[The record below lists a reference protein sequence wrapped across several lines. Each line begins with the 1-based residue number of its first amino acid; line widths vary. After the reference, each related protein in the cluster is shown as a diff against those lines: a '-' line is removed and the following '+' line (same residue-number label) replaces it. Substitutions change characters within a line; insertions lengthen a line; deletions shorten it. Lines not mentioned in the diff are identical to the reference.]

1 MDKKALES
9 FLLKLPQKDNLSK
22 SQYIDYFVYFLSG
35 DNDSTSA
42 NPSQVEDCF
51 RALDL
56 EPYSNVSKYLSDNS
70 KRRPNTK
77 PLFVRSSKGYR
88 LERSRRNQ
96 IEAEI
101 QRRRPAAKATS
112 DLRQLLPKLK
122 SQSEK
127 DFLEE
132 AIRCLENEAPRGAIV
147 LTWILTLDHL
157 YEYVIKHK
165 LADFNAALAKN
176 TDKRIKVALVSSK
189 DDFGDIPENKF
200 IEFSRTAKIVS
211 NDVRKILDVKLG
223 IRNSSAHPSTIKV
236 SETKAAE
243 FVEDLVLN
251 VINKYSI

>member
-9 FLLKLPQKDNLSK
+9 MFLKLPQKDSFTK
-22 SQYIDYFVYFLSG
+22 SQYIDYFVYFLSK
-35 DNDSTSA
+35 DSNSTFA
-42 NPSQVEDCF
+42 TPSQVEDCF
-51 RALDL
+51 YTLDF

-70 KRRPNTK
+70 KGRGNTK
-77 PLFVRSSKGYR
+77 PIFVKSSKGYR
-88 LERSRRNQ
+88 LERTRREQ
-96 IEAEI
+96 IEAEL
-101 QRRRPAAKATS
+101 QKRKPAAKAMA

-132 AIRCLENEAPRGAIV
+132 AIRCLENDAPRGAIV

-157 YEYVIKHK
+157 YEYIIKHK

-176 TDKRIKVALVSSK
+176 TDKRVKVTVLSSK

-200 IEFSRTAKIVS
+200 IEFSRAARIIS
-211 NDVRKILDVKLG
+211 NDVRKILDTKLG

-251 VINKYSI
+251 VIGKYSI